1 MGVELFVDESCRT
14 DYLLCAAVV
23 PVANLAVARRRMREL
38 KPNNRDRLHMHAE
51 TRNRD
56 RILSQFLKSPPIDQA
71 HVFVA
76 TRRGTQYS
84 QRRARTR
91 CLEELGNYAAD
102 HGVTRVLIES
112 CSQDKQDRAA
122 VVGALATKSA
132 ADRVR
137 VVLDRPSAHELLW
150 AADLVAWAYSAG
162 GATRAAIAPL
172 VTVHRVNLD

>member
-1 MGVELFVDESCRT
+1 
-14 DYLLCAAVV
+14 
-23 PVANLAVARRRMREL
+23 MREL

-76 TRRGTQYS
+76 ARRGTQYS

-91 CLEELGNYAAD
+91 CLEALGNYAAD

-112 CSQDKQDRAA
+112 CSQDKQDRTA

-137 VVLDRPSAHELLW
+137 VALDSPTAHELLW
-150 AADLVAWAYSAG
+150 AADLVAWAYGAG
-162 GATRAAIAPL
+162 GATRAASAPL
-172 VTVHRVNLD
+172 VTVQRGNLD